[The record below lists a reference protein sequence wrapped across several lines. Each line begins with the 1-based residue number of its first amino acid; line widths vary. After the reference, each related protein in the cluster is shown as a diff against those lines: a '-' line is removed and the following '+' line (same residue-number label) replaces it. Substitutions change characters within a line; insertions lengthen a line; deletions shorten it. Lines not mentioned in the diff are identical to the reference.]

1 MYGNYCGY
9 IDFDAVRYFDHRL
22 ISDIWH
28 NYENLENP
36 LPSDSSK
43 REDLILLNQNDMDGA

>member
-9 IDFDAVRYFDHRL
+9 IDFGGVRYFDYRL
-22 ISDIWH
+22 ISDIWQ
-28 NYENLENP
+28 NYEDVENP

-43 REDLILLNQNDMDGA
+43 R